1 MIDDETF
8 LNKPNFTK
16 MVENKVLDTK
26 QSYMDAVLDLCDK
39 LDIDPIDVKK
49 FVSPVIQGKIEAEAM
64 TLNLIPKQ
72 NTLSFD

>member
-1 MIDDETF
+1 MIDDDTF

>member
-1 MIDDETF
+1 MIDDNTF

-26 QSYMDAVLDLCDK
+26 QSYMDAVVDLCEK

-49 FVSPVIQGKIEAEAM
+49 FISPVIQGKIEAEAM
-64 TLNLIPKQ
+64 TLNLIPRQ

>member
-26 QSYMDAVLDLCDK
+26 QSYMDAVLDLCNR

-72 NTLSFD
+72 NTLQFD

>member
-72 NTLSFD
+72 NTLQFD

>member
-1 MIDDETF
+1 MTEETF

-16 MVENKVLDTK
+16 MVENTVLDTK
-26 QSYMDAVLDLCDK
+26 QSYMDAVVDLCEK

-49 FVSPVIQGKIEAEAM
+49 FISPVIQGKIEAEAM
-64 TLNLIPKQ
+64 TLNLIPRQ

>member
-1 MIDDETF
+1 MTEETF

-16 MVENKVLDTK
+16 MVETTVLDTK
-26 QSYMDAVLDLCDK
+26 QSYMDAVLDLCNR

-64 TLNLIPKQ
+64 TLNLIPRQ
-72 NTLSFD
+72 NTLQFD

>member
-1 MIDDETF
+1 MIDDDTF

-64 TLNLIPKQ
+64 TLNLIPRQ

>member
-8 LNKPNFTK
+8 LNKPHFTK

-26 QSYMDAVLDLCDK
+26 QSYIDAVIDLCDK
-39 LDIDPIDVKK
+39 LDLDPTDVKK
-49 FVSPVIQGKIEAEAM
+49 FISPVIQRKIEAEAM
-64 TLNLIPKQ
+64 TLNLIPRQ

>member
-1 MIDDETF
+1 MTEETF

-16 MVENKVLDTK
+16 MVETTVLDTK
-26 QSYMDAVLDLCDK
+26 QSYMDAVVDLCEK

-64 TLNLIPKQ
+64 TLNLIPRQ
-72 NTLSFD
+72 NTLQFD

>member
-26 QSYMDAVLDLCDK
+26 QSYMDAVVDLCEK

-49 FVSPVIQGKIEAEAM
+49 FISPVIQGKIEAEAM
-64 TLNLIPKQ
+64 MLNLIPRQ

>member
-1 MIDDETF
+1 MINDETF

-16 MVENKVLDTK
+16 MVETTVLDTK
-26 QSYMDAVLDLCDK
+26 QSYMDAVLDLCNR
-39 LDIDPIDVKK
+39 LDIDPTDVKK

-64 TLNLIPKQ
+64 TLNLIPRQ

>member
-26 QSYMDAVLDLCDK
+26 QSYMDAVLDLSDK

-72 NTLSFD
+72 NTLQFD

>member
-16 MVENKVLDTK
+16 MIENKVLDTK
-26 QSYMDAVLDLCDK
+26 QSYMDAVIDLCDK

-49 FVSPVIQGKIEAEAM
+49 FISPVIQGKIEAEAM
-64 TLNLIPKQ
+64 MLNLIPRQ

>member
-26 QSYMDAVLDLCDK
+26 QSYMDAVLDLCNR

-72 NTLSFD
+72 NTLQFE

>member
-1 MIDDETF
+1 MIDDDTF

-16 MVENKVLDTK
+16 MVEHKVLETK
-26 QSYMDAVLDLCDK
+26 QSYMDAVVDLCEK

-49 FVSPVIQGKIEAEAM
+49 FISPVIQGKIEAEAM
-64 TLNLIPKQ
+64 TLNLIPRQ

>member
-8 LNKPNFTK
+8 LNKPSFTK

-26 QSYMDAVLDLCDK
+26 QSYMDAVVDLCEK

-49 FVSPVIQGKIEAEAM
+49 FVSPIIQSKIEAEAM

-72 NTLSFD
+72 NTLQFD

>member
-16 MVENKVLDTK
+16 MIENKVLDTK
-26 QSYMDAVLDLCDK
+26 QSYIDAVIDLCEK

-49 FVSPVIQGKIEAEAM
+49 FISPVIQGKIEAEAM
-64 TLNLIPKQ
+64 TLNLIPRQ
-72 NTLSFD
+72 NTLTFD

>member
-26 QSYMDAVLDLCDK
+26 QSYMDAVVDLCDK

-49 FVSPVIQGKIEAEAM
+49 FISPVIQGKIEAEAM
-64 TLNLIPKQ
+64 TLNLIPRQ

>member
-26 QSYMDAVLDLCDK
+26 QSYMDAVVDLCEK

-49 FVSPVIQGKIEAEAM
+49 FISPVIQGKIEAEAM
-64 TLNLIPKQ
+64 TLNLIPRQ

>member
-16 MVENKVLDTK
+16 MVENKVLETK

-64 TLNLIPKQ
+64 TLNLIPRQ
-72 NTLSFD
+72 NTLQFD

>member
-26 QSYMDAVLDLCDK
+26 QSYMDAVLDLCEK

-49 FVSPVIQGKIEAEAM
+49 FVSPIIQSKIEAEAM
-64 TLNLIPKQ
+64 TLNLIPRQ
-72 NTLSFD
+72 NTLQFD

>member
-49 FVSPVIQGKIEAEAM
+49 FISPVIQGKIEAEAM
-64 TLNLIPKQ
+64 TLNLIPRQ

>member
-16 MVENKVLDTK
+16 MIENKVLDTK
-26 QSYMDAVLDLCDK
+26 QSYMDAVVDLCEK

-49 FVSPVIQGKIEAEAM
+49 FVSPIIQSKIEAEAM

>member
-26 QSYMDAVLDLCDK
+26 QSYIDAVIDLCDK

-49 FVSPVIQGKIEAEAM
+49 FISPVIQGKIEAEAM
-64 TLNLIPKQ
+64 TLNLIPRQ

>member
-1 MIDDETF
+1 MIDDKTF

-16 MVENKVLDTK
+16 MVETTVLDTK
-26 QSYMDAVLDLCDK
+26 QSYMDAVLDLCTR

-64 TLNLIPKQ
+64 TLNLIPRQ
-72 NTLSFD
+72 NTLQFD

>member
-8 LNKPNFTK
+8 LNKPSFTK

-26 QSYMDAVLDLCDK
+26 QSYMDAVVDLCDK

-49 FVSPVIQGKIEAEAM
+49 FISPVIQGKIEAEAM
-64 TLNLIPKQ
+64 MLNLIPRQ

>member
-26 QSYMDAVLDLCDK
+26 QSYMDAVVDLCDK
-39 LDIDPIDVKK
+39 LDIEPIDVKK
-49 FVSPVIQGKIEAEAM
+49 FISPVIQGKIEAEAM
-64 TLNLIPKQ
+64 MLNLIPRQ

>member
-39 LDIDPIDVKK
+39 LDIDPTDVKK

-72 NTLSFD
+72 NTLQFD

>member
-16 MVENKVLDTK
+16 IVENKVLDTK

-49 FVSPVIQGKIEAEAM
+49 FVSPIIQSKIEAEAM

>member
-26 QSYMDAVLDLCDK
+26 QSYMDAVIDLCDK
-39 LDIDPIDVKK
+39 LDLDPTDVKK
-49 FVSPVIQGKIEAEAM
+49 FISPVIQGKIEAEAM
-64 TLNLIPKQ
+64 TLNLIPRQ

>member
-16 MVENKVLDTK
+16 MIENKVLDTK
-26 QSYMDAVLDLCDK
+26 QSYMDAVVDLCEK

-49 FVSPVIQGKIEAEAM
+49 FISPVIQGKIEAEAM
-64 TLNLIPKQ
+64 MLNLIPRQ

>member
-26 QSYMDAVLDLCDK
+26 QSYMDAVIDLCDK
-39 LDIDPIDVKK
+39 LDLDPTDVKK
-49 FVSPVIQGKIEAEAM
+49 FISPVIQGKIEAEAM
-64 TLNLIPKQ
+64 MLNLIPRQ

>member
-8 LNKPNFTK
+8 LNKPSFTK

-26 QSYMDAVLDLCDK
+26 QSYMDAVIDLCDK
-39 LDIDPIDVKK
+39 LDLDPLDVKK
-49 FVSPVIQGKIEAEAM
+49 FISPVIQGKIEAEAM
-64 TLNLIPKQ
+64 MLNLIPRQ

>member
-1 MIDDETF
+1 MMNTF

-26 QSYMDAVLDLCDK
+26 QSYMDAVIDLCDK
-39 LDIDPIDVKK
+39 LDLDPTDVKK
-49 FVSPVIQGKIEAEAM
+49 FISPVIQGKIEAEAM
-64 TLNLIPKQ
+64 TLNLIPRQ

>member
-26 QSYMDAVLDLCDK
+26 QSYIDAVIDLCEK

-49 FVSPVIQGKIEAEAM
+49 FISPVIQGKIEAEAM
-64 TLNLIPKQ
+64 MLNLIPRQ

>member
-1 MIDDETF
+1 MMNDETF

-39 LDIDPIDVKK
+39 LDIDPTDVKK

-64 TLNLIPKQ
+64 TLNLIPRQ
-72 NTLSFD
+72 NTLQFD